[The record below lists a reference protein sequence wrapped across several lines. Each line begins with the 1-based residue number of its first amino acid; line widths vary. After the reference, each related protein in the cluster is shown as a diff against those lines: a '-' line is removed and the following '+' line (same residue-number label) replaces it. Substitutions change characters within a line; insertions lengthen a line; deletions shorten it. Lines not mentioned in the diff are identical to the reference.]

1 MLKKLS
7 ASIRQYKRQS
17 LLAPLFVT
25 FEVILEVLIPTIMA
39 YLIDNGINKG
49 NMDVITKTGFIL
61 VAACIISLICGILS
75 GKFAAE
81 ASTGFAA
88 NLRKDMFYNVQNFS
102 FENIDK
108 FSTSSIVTR
117 LTTDITNIQNAY
129 QMVVRVAVRSPIML
143 IFSLAMAFVINPLLA
158 IVFLIAIPI
167 LGIGLY
173 IIMSKAHPIFKR
185 LFSKYDDLNLV
196 VQENL
201 RGMRVVKSF
210 VREDFEENKFK
221 SVSKEIYK
229 NSVGA
234 ERLLMLNMPLM
245 QFSMYLCMLLISWFG
260 AKLILSDSMTTGE
273 LMSMFSYAGQILMGL
288 MMFSMVFVMVIMS
301 KASAERVAEILNE
314 KSTMENKE
322 NPVFEVKNGSIDF
335 ENVNFSYSHHLKEEE
350 KDISSAPVLSNIN
363 LHINSGET
371 VGIIGSTG
379 SSKSSLVQLI
389 PRLFDVTGGSVK
401 VGGIDVRDYD
411 IETLRNEVSMV
422 LQKNELFSGTIKDNL
437 RWGKRKRYR

>member
-25 FEVILEVLIPTIMA
+25 FEVIMEVLIPTIMA

-49 NMDVITKTGFIL
+49 NMDVITKTGLIL

-143 IFSLAMAFVINPLLA
+143 IFALVMSFMLNPRLAL
-158 IVFLIAIPI
+158 VFIIAIPI

-173 IIMSKAHPIFKR
+173 IIMSKSHPIFKR
-185 LFSKYDDLNLV
+185 LFN
-196 VQENL
+196 NFL
-201 RGMRVVKSF
+201 RTF
-210 VREDFEENKFK
+210 
-221 SVSKEIYK
+221 
-229 NSVGA
+229 
-234 ERLLMLNMPLM
+234 
-245 QFSMYLCMLLISWFG
+245 
-260 AKLILSDSMTTGE
+260 
-273 LMSMFSYAGQILMGL
+273 
-288 MMFSMVFVMVIMS
+288 
-301 KASAERVAEILNE
+301 
-314 KSTMENKE
+314 
-322 NPVFEVKNGSIDF
+322 
-335 ENVNFSYSHHLKEEE
+335 
-350 KDISSAPVLSNIN
+350 
-363 LHINSGET
+363 
-371 VGIIGSTG
+371 
-379 SSKSSLVQLI
+379 
-389 PRLFDVTGGSVK
+389 
-401 VGGIDVRDYD
+401 
-411 IETLRNEVSMV
+411 
-422 LQKNELFSGTIKDNL
+422 
-437 RWGKRKRYR
+437 